1 LPEDGELPNILTVQ
15 CNDITSGETDK
26 GPAPDQI
33 NPGKVVGATH
43 SSVLLSDPEIN
54 ISEEVNKLV
63 KDIIGEIHGNV
74 SVNKIVK
81 DVFGEIHGNVSVNK
95 IVKDVIGENHGK
107 VSVNKIVKDV
117 IGENHGKV
125 SVNKKGTVTLP
136 WPTRNNEPVSEFTTQ
151 YFFTLS
157 FPAPVTF
164 LLIDQGLLHL

>member
-33 NPGKVVGATH
+33 NPGKVDGTTH
-43 SSVLLSDPEIN
+43 SSVLLSDPEIF

-63 KDIIGEIHGNV
+63 KDVNGEN
-74 SVNKIVK
+74 
-81 DVFGEIHGNVSVNK
+81 HGNVSVNK

-136 WPTRNNEPVSEFTTQ
+136 WPTRNNQPVSEFTTQ

-157 FPAPVTF
+157 FPALVTF